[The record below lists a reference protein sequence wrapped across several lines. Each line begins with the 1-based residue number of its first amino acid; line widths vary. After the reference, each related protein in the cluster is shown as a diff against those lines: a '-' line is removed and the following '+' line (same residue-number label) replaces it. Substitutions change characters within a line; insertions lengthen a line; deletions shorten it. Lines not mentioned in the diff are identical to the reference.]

1 MKEDMMAVYVAW
13 KGRLKN
19 VYKMLYETHQ
29 GTSGLTTWEG
39 NIEIYLE
46 CV

>member
-1 MKEDMMAVYVAW
+1 M
-13 KGRLKN
+13 RN

-29 GTSGLTTWEG
+29 GRTGLTTWDG